1 MEQARPPSRLTRKR
15 CPHCLSLF
23 VPDPR
28 AGGRQRYCSKPSCQN
43 KRQRLNERGWRMK
56 NPDSLA
62 YQQSQS
68 RAWHKAH
75 PDYSRKRRA
84 DDPDL
89 VQRNRRQTRQW
100 MRDFRFISLFDK
112 SKEMIMQIVGGEKDK
127 SCLVCGQWLFLRLT
141 KASPLSKPWRVR
153 HTGKKLKQ
161 ITHPLPRGRPYDL
174 SGLLNERHNDP
185 LTRYGKNRRVL

>member
-1 MEQARPPSRLTRKR
+1 MEQARPPSRLKRKR
-15 CPHCLSLF
+15 CQHCLSLF

-28 AGGRQRYCSKPSCQN
+28 ARGRQTYCSRPSCQN

-84 DDPDL
+84 ADSRL
-89 VQRNRRQTRQW
+89 VLRNRRQTRQW

-112 SKEMIMQIVGGEKDK
+112 SKEMIMQIVGR
-127 SCLVCGQWLFLRLT
+127 F
-141 KASPLSKPWRVR
+141 
-153 HTGKKLKQ
+153 
-161 ITHPLPRGRPYDL
+161 
-174 SGLLNERHNDP
+174 
-185 LTRYGKNRRVL
+185 